1 MKTGWLRFGLLF
13 LFVELL
19 LVLPPE
25 AGAEAAGSKYFF
37 YVSDKR
43 LATLELALGK
53 NKAIVNYINMDDVIE
68 LVEAPN
74 LLILDDNG
82 KAYHGHLMVN
92 ENPGED
98 GALYRVSD
106 LVKPRQYRGYEI
118 VGDFRFQAPP
128 REAYLRLGAR
138 IIRLDPLEKDDFE
151 IEAAKVERIDLTAD
165 PKVAL
170 ADAGYWRG
178 LGELYFPESAE
189 AERLDSKFPGAGP
202 LPPQLLQSPPPR
214 LPAKWS
220 SLPDPVAVRL
230 KAVVSPQGA
239 LSKLEV
245 LEGVNPEIDDVAF
258 ETVRNSWLFLP
269 AVSNGEPAGAELT
282 LNVVFDRQ

>member
-1 MKTGWLRFGLLF
+1 MKTGWRRFGLFF
-13 LFVELL
+13 LFVEML
-19 LVLPPE
+19 LVLTSQ
-25 AGAEAAGSKYFF
+25 AGAEAQGSKYFF

-43 LATLELALGK
+43 LATLELVLGK
-53 NKAIVNYINMDDVIE
+53 NKAIVNYINLDDVIE
-68 LVEAPN
+68 LIEAPN
-74 LLILDDNG
+74 LLILDANG
-82 KAYHGHLMVN
+82 KAYHGHLIVN
-92 ENPGED
+92 ENPGD
-98 GALYRVSD
+98 GEARYRVSD
-106 LVKPRQYRGYEI
+106 LVKPRQYRGYDI

-151 IEAAKVERIDLTAD
+151 IEAAKVERIDLSAD

-189 AERLDSKFPGAGP
+189 AEQLTSKFPGGGP
-202 LPPQLLQSPPPR
+202 LPPALLQSPPPR
-214 LPAKWS
+214 LPSKWT
-220 SLPDPVAVRL
+220 SLPDPVMVRL
-230 KAVVSPQGA
+230 KAVVSPQGG

-245 LEGVNPEIDDVAF
+245 LEGVNPEIDDLAT

-269 AVSNGEPAGAELT
+269 AISNGEPAGAELT